1 MQTEGIVNTEFFR
14 TKLAEREMS
23 MRTLAKKLDLDPAS
37 VSLMLRGKRRIT
49 TAEANHMAVILGI
62 SVTEILRQAGVP
74 VTEDAHNVALVGT
87 IECAGKVKK
96 YTGKIRHQTPPDVPT
111 DGIALQVRCP
121 SSAADGWLLFCSSA
135 AVAPLTSL
143 ERLCVV
149 HLKSG
154 DTLIGTLRKGYDK
167 GTLNVNC
174 ALPEPHLYENQIVKS
189 VSEVLWIRPR

>member
-74 VTEDAHNVALVGT
+74 VVLE
-87 IECAGKVKK
+87 
-96 YTGKIRHQTPPDVPT
+96 
-111 DGIALQVRCP
+111 
-121 SSAADGWLLFCSSA
+121 
-135 AVAPLTSL
+135 AVF
-143 ERLCVV
+143 
-149 HLKSG
+149 
-154 DTLIGTLRKGYDK
+154 
-167 GTLNVNC
+167 
-174 ALPEPHLYENQIVKS
+174 
-189 VSEVLWIRPR
+189 PRF